1 MTMRFTKEEYQ
12 TYINSRQWKNKRA
25 MALERAG
32 YKCQRCGFSKWSKKL
47 EVHHLTYDRFGNEIP
62 EDLMVL
68 CEDCHKAEDKI
79 REDKSRQKSRAALYN
94 AQLEGWA
101 NKVYGEDWRDYYD
114 ENEVEEKFW
123 EWTQKKQSRT
133 IIKW

>member
-1 MTMRFTKEEYQ
+1 MKIVLAGSMVF
-12 TYINSRQWKNKRA
+12 
-25 MALERAG
+25 LERMSAI
-32 YKCQRCGFSKWSKKL
+32 KVEL
-47 EVHHLTYDRFGNEIP
+47 ESMGHSVVMPSLTEDEIATGKDTFT
-62 EDLMVL
+62 EYLHSVGGIENVL
-68 CEDCHKAEDKI
+68 PDNDIWKMKEEDKI